1 MMDILPYDQ
10 ESRKMGPAGRH
21 ERDVSALKWFCFFWC
36 TERSRPANPGFPL
49 MELQLI
55 QSKADIENPETI
67 IEAEVR

>member
-1 MMDILPYDQ
+1 MDILPYNR
-10 ESRKMGPAGRH
+10 ESRKIGPAGRH
-21 ERDVSALKWFCFFWC
+21 EMDVSALKWFCFFWC
-36 TERSRPANPGFPL
+36 TERSKPANSDFAL